1 MKYAIVQLMKEAA
14 SGYVSGGE
22 LGRRFH
28 VSRTAVWKYIEEL
41 RREGYS
47 IEAVPRK
54 GYRLLASEDR
64 LNAYEVASGLNTFV
78 AGREVLY
85 LDAVDSTN
93 NYARK
98 LADEGCVDGM
108 TVIAGQQTAGKGRL
122 GRSWASPDDSGIYV
136 SIVLRPQMAPSETQ
150 IFTLAAAAALVN
162 AIREA
167 TGLKAGIKWP
177 NDVIINGRKLCGIL
191 TEMNSEAD
199 RVNYII
205 LGIGINYSQEAA
217 DFPEELRNRAISLNM
232 AIAEQKA
239 YIENSA
245 ANCDTGNQSDF
256 GRGNAS
262 GSGTINAGRDAGLYF
277 SKLSIVRSLLRE
289 LDSVIQIVL
298 SGDNAKILDM
308 WRKYS
313 VTLGRKVGFRL
324 KDTEYTG
331 TAVDITADGR
341 LSVDCSDGVRRDLLS
356 GEVSVNGIYGYR

>member
-14 SGYVSGGE
+14 PGYVSGEE

-54 GYRLLASEDR
+54 GYKLLASEDR
-64 LNAYEVASGLNTFV
+64 LNAYEIADGLNTSV
-78 AGREVLY
+78 AGHEVLY
-85 LDAVDSTN
+85 LETVDSTN
-93 NYARK
+93 NYARE
-98 LADEGCVDGM
+98 LADGGCVNGL

-122 GRSWASPDDSGIYV
+122 GRSWASPGDRGIYL
-136 SIVLRPQMAPSETQ
+136 SIVLRPSLAPSETQ
-150 IFTLAAAAALVN
+150 IFTLAAAVALVN
-162 AIREA
+162 ALREA

-177 NDVIINGRKLCGIL
+177 NDVVIDGRKLCGIL

-205 LGIGINYSQEAA
+205 LGIGINYSHKAE
-217 DFPEELRNRAISLNM
+217 DFPEGLRNRAVSLKM
-232 AIAEQKA
+232 AIAEGV
-239 YIENSA
+239 SA
-245 ANCDTGNQSDF
+245 PFT
-256 GRGNAS
+256 
-262 GSGTINAGRDAGLYF
+262 
-277 SKLSIVRSLLRE
+277 KLSIVRSILRE

-298 SGDNAKILDM
+298 SCDNAKILDM

-331 TAVDITADGR
+331 TAVDITPDGK
-341 LSVDCSDGVRRDLLS
+341 LSVDCSDGARRDLLS